1 MEMKV
6 DQLLGI
12 VNDIQSNMSK
22 NDQQL
27 FFWNILGIVMFTDY
41 NKKGSN
47 DKFLKVCAGRYLSTS
62 AYLKPAK
69 LVYQI
74 G

>member
-1 MEMKV
+1 
-6 DQLLGI
+6 
-12 VNDIQSNMSK
+12 
-22 NDQQL
+22 
-27 FFWNILGIVMFTDY
+27 MFTDY

-69 LVYQI
+69 LVYNLLDWLNLCNLSLLKTPQRL
-74 G
+74 

>member
-12 VNDIQSNMSK
+12 VNDIQSKMSK

-41 NKKGSN
+41 NKKG
-47 DKFLKVCAGRYLSTS
+47 
-62 AYLKPAK
+62 
-69 LVYQI
+69 
-74 G
+74 